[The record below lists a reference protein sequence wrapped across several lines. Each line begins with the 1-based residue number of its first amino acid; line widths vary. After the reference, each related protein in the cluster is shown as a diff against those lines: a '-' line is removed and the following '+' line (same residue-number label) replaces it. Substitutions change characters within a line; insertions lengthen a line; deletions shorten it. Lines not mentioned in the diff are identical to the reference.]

1 LLADRG
7 IRERPRHGIKLREA
21 ASIEGAS
28 ENDQQQF
35 YDRSEQREDASFLN
49 GASQPT
55 SLATFL
61 SGFEINTLECRR
73 ESHLLKL
80 NSATMFDLFCLWF
93 GAVLRIFHNRQNLLL
108 ENLALRQQLV
118 VLKRRHPKPKL
129 GAGRIPGTSVLAV
142 VLARRAVSAQ
152 PPLPSWESTG
162 SRIHRQ
168 MLYGHP
174 AA

>member
-73 ESHLLKL
+73 ESHLL
-80 NSATMFDLFCLWF
+80 NSATMFPCSTCFACGSEQSFASFTTDKICFWRTWLFDSSLWC
-93 GAVLRIFHNRQNLLL
+93 
-108 ENLALRQQLV
+108 
-118 VLKRRHPKPKL
+118 
-129 GAGRIPGTSVLAV
+129 
-142 VLARRAVSAQ
+142 
-152 PPLPSWESTG
+152 
-162 SRIHRQ
+162 
-168 MLYGHP
+168 
-174 AA
+174 